1 MGSKTSTTPTN
12 YCGMLRFLELCREP
26 GTIASVGLDG
36 FMAVKDKHLSV
47 RLTEYEN
54 QLLEHYCRAANQ
66 SKTDVIRAYI
76 RSLDKKANV

>member
-1 MGSKTSTTPTN
+1 
-12 YCGMLRFLELCREP
+12 
-26 GTIASVGLDG
+26 
-36 FMAVKDKHLSV
+36 MAVKDKHLSV